1 MKRIQLGFFG
11 VLVAGQLLAQSRH
24 AIVAERALDFT
35 LPGQSELR
43 EVTDTLV
50 PFGFASGIAVMTVGV
65 EDGGGFVF
73 GTNGY
78 GDERKAQQYD
88 ITGPVNVEGMLALV
102 VAKNGTGSV
111 TFSVM
116 DDDAVIVVYDQ
127 DENPIEL
134 PAPGTSLSDVTLT
147 LAQIDT
153 TDLTAVTFASPIT
166 VNERFF
172 LAADFTSVAAT
183 YPASWIGFASSE
195 AGADGTSIVGSWEYY
210 GGEWSPVAMAWGE
223 MFDVAL
229 LAVIDAGS
237 VGVNSL
243 ERVNGMQMSLIG
255 GNPATDVVQMAYD
268 FERAANGRMMVMD
281 ITGARVVDQELG
293 RVAAG
298 EHRTAFDVSGWAN
311 GTYFVTVMADGRPIT
326 KKLVVQH

>member
-172 LAADFTSVAAT
+172 LAA
-183 YPASWIGFASSE
+183 
-195 AGADGTSIVGSWEYY
+195 
-210 GGEWSPVAMAWGE
+210 
-223 MFDVAL
+223 
-229 LAVIDAGS
+229 
-237 VGVNSL
+237 
-243 ERVNGMQMSLIG
+243 
-255 GNPATDVVQMAYD
+255 
-268 FERAANGRMMVMD
+268 
-281 ITGARVVDQELG
+281 
-293 RVAAG
+293 
-298 EHRTAFDVSGWAN
+298 
-311 GTYFVTVMADGRPIT
+311 
-326 KKLVVQH
+326 